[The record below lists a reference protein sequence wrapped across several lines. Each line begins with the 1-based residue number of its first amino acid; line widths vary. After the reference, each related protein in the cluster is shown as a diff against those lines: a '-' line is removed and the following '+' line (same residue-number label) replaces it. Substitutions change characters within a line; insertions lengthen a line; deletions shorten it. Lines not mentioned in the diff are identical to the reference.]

1 MEAVA
6 PARRA
11 DKHAHTGV
19 RRAARILGILFV
31 LAAVAIGGY
40 VAWTLWGTGFTTER
54 WQNRLRPALEQKIEA
69 YAKHPRPAPTSVV
82 AVPGKGVAILR
93 IPRIHLDMVVVEG
106 TDTLAL
112 EKGPGHYTDTAYPW
126 QDHGRVAIAGH
137 RTTYLHP
144 FYDLNEVRKGDLIVL
159 LTEYGTFR
167 YEVTGAYV
175 TLPDGILPDGQ
186 YVLDQTRKP
195 TLALTT
201 CNPRY
206 SASQRLVVLA
216 DRVGQQSAA
225 TG

>member
-6 PARRA
+6 PASRA
-11 DKHAHTGV
+11 KRSRSGL
-19 RRAARILGILFV
+19 RRAARIAGVLFI
-31 LAAVAIGGY
+31 LAAFAIGGY
-40 VAWTLWGTGFTTER
+40 VAWTLWGTGLATQR
-54 WQNRLRPALEQKIEA
+54 WQDRLRPELERRIHANAENPKPPPVTVT
-69 YAKHPRPAPTSVV
+69 H
-82 AVPGKGVAILR
+82 VPGDAVAIID

-112 EKGPGHYTDTAYPW
+112 EKGPGHYTGTAYPW

-144 FYDLNEVRKGDLIVL
+144 FYSLDALRRGDPIVL
-159 LTEYGTFR
+159 RTEYGTFR
-167 YEVTGAYV
+167 YEVTGRYV
-175 TLPDGILPDGQ
+175 TLPDGILPGGG
-186 YVLDQTRKP
+186 YVLDQTRAP

-206 SASQRLVVLA
+206 SAAQRLIVIA
-216 DRVGQQSAA
+216 RRVA